1 MARYKVLADKFVSDI
16 QSGKLIQGSKIPS
29 LRQLAKQHAVSV
41 STAVSCYQ
49 ELESMGWISARP
61 QAGFYV
67 STQNLSHQR
76 PQWSQFTSRVSQLA
90 RPLYNAPVYS
100 GPLGV
105 SKAALNEE
113 VCSEL
118 EKCFRRSMKR
128 MGDAVTRYPAY
139 QGEPFLLNA
148 LSEHFTKQGF
158 PIASDDM
165 VITHG
170 CISAVKSALEV
181 CTKPGDAVA
190 ISSPCFNGLIELL
203 SQMSLNIV
211 EIPSLNDGIDL
222 DQLEHHLRQGS
233 IQAGLFCTSHMNPQ
247 GITMSVKQK
256 QRLAQL
262 ASQYQTPIIEDDVY
276 IELSHSN
283 DFPLPAKY
291 YDRDGYIIWCGS
303 ISKTISAGYRLGWCL
318 PGRYQ
323 QGYLARFAAGSFG
336 VATVVQLAIAD
347 FIDSGLYGKY
357 LRKKR
362 FELLEYKRDYL
373 TFLDRHLPR
382 NVRVSSPLGG
392 LVLWLQIPNL
402 NAAAFEAATKSQQL
416 DIRPGEL
423 FSSLPLYQD
432 CVRINIGH
440 PLNEE
445 SEREMTKLV
454 TLIKACC

>member
-1 MARYKVLADKFVSDI
+1 MARYKALADKFVSDI
-16 QSGKLIQGSKIPS
+16 QDGKLIQGGKMPS

-49 ELESMGWISARP
+49 ELESLGWISARP

-67 STQNLSHQR
+67 STQNLTRQP
-76 PQWSQFTSRVSQLA
+76 PQWSQFTSKVSTVT
-90 RPLYNAPVYS
+90 RRLYNGPAYS

-105 SKAALNEE
+105 SKASLSEE
-113 VCSEL
+113 VRAEL
-118 EKCFRRSMKR
+118 EKCFRRSMRR
-128 MGDAVTRYPAY
+128 MGGAATRYPAY

-148 LSEHFTKQGF
+148 LSEHFTEQGF
-158 PIASDDM
+158 PIAPDEL

-211 EIPSLNDGIDL
+211 EIPSLDDGIDL
-222 DQLEHHLRQGS
+222 EQLEHHLHKGS

-247 GITMSVKQK
+247 GITMSVQQK

-262 ASQYQTPIIEDDVY
+262 ASHYQTPIIEDDVY

-303 ISKTISAGYRLGWCL
+303 ISKTISAAYRLGWCL

-323 QGYLARFAAGSFG
+323 QSYLARFTAGSFG
-336 VATVVQLAIAD
+336 VATMVQLAIAD

-362 FELLEYKRDYL
+362 FQLLEYKRDYL
-373 TFLDRHLPR
+373 TFLEQHLPS

-402 NAAAFEAATKSQQL
+402 DTAAFEAAVENHQL
-416 DIRPGEL
+416 DIRLGAL
-423 FSSLPLYQD
+423 FSSLPLYKD

-440 PLNEE
+440 PLNEA

-454 TLIKACC
+454 TIIKACS